1 MVVFT
6 LTVFVGSFLLFQIQ
20 PLIARYILP
29 WYGGG
34 AAIWTTCMLSFQV
47 LLLGGYCYAHGLAK
61 YVGDRR
67 QPFVHVAMLLA
78 ALALIPISPDPAWS
92 PVDSRNPMV
101 SITSLLGATIGLPY
115 LVLAASS
122 PLLQHWAGSVSGMSS
137 YRLFAA
143 SNAGALAGLLTYP
156 FLLEPLWSLATQAGV
171 WSGGFVLYVLLCAT
185 CAAHVRRAPRSLRPP
200 LAVSAAARRP
210 PARDRL
216 LWVLLSACGVLVLLS
231 TTSQMT
237 TDLAVVPLLWVLPL
251 SLYLAT
257 FIICFDHER
266 WYSRR
271 VWTPVY
277 VLSLATV
284 VYLFWQNG
292 AEAPLGVV
300 TQTTIYAGVVFA
312 CCMVCHG
319 ELALRKPDARYLTSF
334 YLMVAT
340 GGALGGLLATLVAPL
355 LFVGTWEF
363 PIALIGTR
371 VLLGVS
377 TGWRAGGARRGS
389 LRPLILTTGLGAAVI
404 YLSAGLGDRRGDLI
418 EATRN
423 FYGALRVYDQDV
435 GTQES
440 PVSRSLFHGGIVH
453 GSQFVR
459 SDLRALPTTY
469 YGLTSGVGVTI
480 AMYPRRS
487 DDEARGGE
495 PGARGVR
502 IGVVGLGAGTIAA
515 HGTPEDHFR
524 FYEIDPDVIR
534 IADEHFFFLAE
545 SRSTT
550 ETVIGDARTSLEREL
565 AEGGSQQFDIL
576 AIDAFSGDA
585 IPIHLLTREAVEL
598 YWRHLRPGG
607 ALVIHISNL
616 HLDLQSVLRG
626 VARVLGKHAVL
637 ITNDDDD
644 DRGTFDA
651 DWVLMTDNRQ
661 LLDSVEPYVTSWSA
675 RSSRERL
682 WTDDYSTLL
691 GLFR

>member
-122 PLLQHWAGSVSGMSS
+122 PLLQHWAGSVSGMSP

-210 PARDRL
+210 AARDRL

-661 LLDSVEPYVTSWSA
+661 LLDAVEPYITPWSA
-675 RSSRERL
+675 RASRERL